1 MKRSLSAA
9 TLCVL
14 LAGCGDGS
22 SEPKGTDA
30 ARADAAPSGGEDAAA
45 GGVTADAAAG
55 GTPGDAQGGGSAR
68 DAAVGGDD
76 ATLTDA
82 TPAPNDGPADDA
94 LQSADAADVGPPPSP
109 PQDDNGLVINEFMAS
124 NKYTLRD
131 AAGSAPDWVE
141 LYNGTDHALQ
151 LGGYIFSTDPE
162 RIDPALAF
170 VLPDELSIE
179 PGAYLVLRFDPEAD
193 PAPDR
198 VGLNLE
204 KVGGTIALLRPDG
217 AEVDAVSYFAQTAD
231 LSASRTPDGAEV
243 WNILWR
249 SHPALR
255 TPTAVAGP
263 QTAWCRLPTTSRT
276 GTCSTR
282 CPRFG

>member
-1 MKRSLSAA
+1 MKRRLDAA
-9 TLCVL
+9 TFSVL
-14 LAGCGDGS
+14 LAGCGGGS

-30 ARADAAPSGGEDAAA
+30 TRADAAPSGGEDAVA
-45 GGVTADAAAG
+45 GGAPADAASG

-68 DAAVGGDD
+68 DANAGGDD
-76 ATLTDA
+76 AALTDA

-94 LQSADAADVGPPPSP
+94 SQSADAVDVGPPPPP

-198 VGLNLE
+198 V
-204 KVGGTIALLRPDG
+204 RD
-217 AEVDAVSYFAQTAD
+217 DAVGVEPKRAVDCWPMLVPGLRSTG
-231 LSASRTPDGAEV
+231 LL
-243 WNILWR
+243 NIN
-249 SHPALR
+249 S
-255 TPTAVAGP
+255 GP
-263 QTAWCRLPTTSRT
+263 RLTKTSLAAPMVGLHACR
-276 GTCSTR
+276 
-282 CPRFG
+282 

>member
-1 MKRSLSAA
+1 MKRSLRAA
-9 TLCVL
+9 IVCVL
-14 LAGCGDGS
+14 LAGCGGSS

-45 GGVTADAAAG
+45 GGVPADAASG

-68 DAAVGGDD
+68 DANVGGDD
-76 ATLTDA
+76 AATSDA
-82 TPAPNDGPADDA
+82 APTRVDGSNADA
-94 LQSADAADVGPPPSP
+94 AESADATLDASPLPP

-170 VLPDELSIE
+170 VLPEGLSIE
-179 PGAYLVLRFDPEAD
+179 PGAHLVLRFDPEAD

-198 VGLNLE
+198 VALNLE
-204 KVGGTIALLRPDG
+204 KVGGSIALLRPDG
-217 AEVDAVSYFAQTAD
+217 AEVDAVSYFA
-231 LSASRTPDGAEV
+231 
-243 WNILWR
+243 
-249 SHPALR
+249 
-255 TPTAVAGP
+255 
-263 QTAWCRLPTTSRT
+263 
-276 GTCSTR
+276 
-282 CPRFG
+282 